1 MEANRRYKDTLFS
14 ELFSEP
20 DRLRELYNALADTD
34 YGEDTPVEINTL
46 ENVFFKDLK
55 NDVSFTIGEK
65 YVVLL
70 EHQSTVNANMP
81 LRCLMY
87 IARVMEKITNERAIY
102 QEKLLKIPT
111 PEFIVLYNGEKPFPS
126 EQTLHLSDAYKGTDE
141 SVERF
146 GNLDLTVRVV
156 NINPGSNDA
165 LLDKSETLSGYTVFV
180 ERVRHNQRNG
190 LALRDA
196 IKESISWGISQGILG
211 AFLTEHETEVTNMLM
226 TEFNI
231 DIAKEV
237 WQEEA
242 REDIR
247 EEYEVKLAEMAA
259 EKDKKDAE
267 IEQKDT
273 EIEQKDTEIEKLKAE
288 VARLQ
293 AKD

>member
-273 EIEQKDTEIEKLKAE
+273 EIEKLKAE